1 MKRLARPFWVV
12 LALLFLL
19 EAWLWDRL
27 HPIVARVVA
36 VIPWGRIKPALIRL
50 IDRLSPQAT
59 LVVFVIP
66 FIVLLPL
73 KFLEFWFLAH
83 RQWMASIMV
92 LVLAKL
98 VGLGV
103 TAFIFEVTKDKL
115 LQMAWFRRLYEF
127 FLWARNW
134 AHEKITPITKRL
146 HEWRDQTI
154 KPIIRQLRR
163 WQRMLRPHPSLP
175 HLRGRQGWGVLERL
189 MRIRHRMRAAAPSAR
204 PAGSLSQDGARAEP
218 ITRTP

>member
-12 LALLFLL
+12 LALLFLF

-27 HPIVARVVA
+27 QPIVGRIVA
-36 VIPWGRIKPALIRL
+36 AIPWGWIKPALVRMV
-50 IDRLSPQAT
+50 DRLSPQAT
-59 LVVFVIP
+59 LVIFIVP

-83 RQWMASIMV
+83 REWVAAIAV

-103 TAFIFEVTKDKL
+103 TAFVFEATKDKL

-127 FLWARNW
+127 FLWARRW
-134 AHEKITPITKRL
+134 AHERIAPIAQRL
-146 HEWRDQTI
+146 REWSHQTVD
-154 KPIIRQLRR
+154 PIAQRLRR
-163 WQRMLRPHPSLP
+163 LRRLLQPRHTGRLLQR
-175 HLRGRQGWGVLERL
+175 V
-189 MRIRHRMRAAAPSAR
+189 MRIRRRMRAA
-204 PAGSLSQDGARAEP
+204 
-218 ITRTP
+218 TP

>member
-1 MKRLARPFWVV
+1 MKRLARPFWAI
-12 LALLFLL
+12 LALLFLF

-27 HPIVARVVA
+27 APIVGRIVA
-36 VIPWGRIKPALIRL
+36 IIPWGGMKPGFVRVG
-50 IDRLSPQAT
+50 DRLAPQGT
-59 LVVFVIP
+59 FVVFGVP

-83 RQWMASIMV
+83 RQWVAAIAV

-127 FLWARNW
+127 FLWARQW
-134 AHEKITPITKRL
+134 AHEKIIPIVQRL
-146 HEWRDQTI
+146 REWSRQTVD
-154 KPIIRQLRR
+154 PVAQRLRR
-163 WQRMLRPHPSLP
+163 WRRLLQTRHAGRLLQRL
-175 HLRGRQGWGVLERL
+175 V
-189 MRIRHRMRAAAPSAR
+189 RIRRSMRAAAS
-204 PAGSLSQDGARAEP
+204 
-218 ITRTP
+218 

>member
-12 LALLFLL
+12 LALLFLF

-27 HPIVARVVA
+27 APIVGRIVA
-36 VIPWGRIKPALIRL
+36 AIPWGWIKPALVRL
-50 IDRLSPQAT
+50 VDRLSPQAT
-59 LVVFVIP
+59 LVVFVVP
-66 FIVLLPL
+66 FLLLLPL

-83 RQWMASIMV
+83 RQWIATIAV

-127 FLWARNW
+127 FLWARHW
-134 AHEKITPITKRL
+134 AHEKIMPITQRL
-146 HEWRDQTI
+146 REWS
-154 KPIIRQLRR
+154 RQAVDPVAQRLRR
-163 WQRMLRPHPSLP
+163 WRRVLQPRHAGRLR
-175 HLRGRQGWGVLERL
+175 QRL
-189 MRIRHRMRAAAPSAR
+189 MRIRRRMRAA
-204 PAGSLSQDGARAEP
+204 
-218 ITRTP
+218 TP